1 MTNLFI
7 FLHFT
12 SLEDAADL
20 KKIQVVTVTQTVVDG
35 KVVSESKE
43 SKEIGSTENLT
54 FS

>member
-12 SLEDAADL
+12 SFMDAVDL

-43 SKEIGSTENLT
+43 SKEIGSTENLALG
-54 FS
+54 